1 MITQG
6 TCLSPFGYRIQY
18 DTQPTCETNAGH
30 LLHLFYGA
38 KPKEDG
44 CTLKVT
50 CLCHLHRCC
59 EFQLCEKSAM
69 PLHLPTNSDSLSL
82 KGLNQSSDFFERVLS
97 SLLSHYPHGCQTPN
111 ATPRCCTLGI
121 LVLLFWLCHRG
132 GCSPALYSHDLAM
145 GMHVII
151 FTSDFLAL

>member
-1 MITQG
+1 
-6 TCLSPFGYRIQY
+6 
-18 DTQPTCETNAGH
+18 
-30 LLHLFYGA
+30 
-38 KPKEDG
+38 
-44 CTLKVT
+44 
-50 CLCHLHRCC
+50 
-59 EFQLCEKSAM
+59 M

-121 LVLLFWLCHRG
+121 LVLLFWLCQRG
-132 GCSPALYSHDLAM
+132 GCSPALYSHGLGM

-151 FTSDFLAL
+151 FKWISWALPDPMAFHLCPVIQFSQPKCVCGRGIHDGDMQRGQ